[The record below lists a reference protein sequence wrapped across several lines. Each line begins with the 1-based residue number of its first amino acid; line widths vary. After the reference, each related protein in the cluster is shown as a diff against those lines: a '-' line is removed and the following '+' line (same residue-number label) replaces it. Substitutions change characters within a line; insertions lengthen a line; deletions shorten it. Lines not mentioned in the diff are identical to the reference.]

1 MWCVGENPS
10 HALLWPHK
18 ETVFRVRQCGDAWHV
33 GVKLPVKPT
42 ETGMGHEQQHTWRV
56 SLCFLTVSALSVC
69 VGWRWTWWMCVC
81 NCIFGNLMIQNSIST
96 WTRGAPFM
104 EACQWVWASTNPPS
118 YPRSISHSHAHTH
131 STYRHSF
138 LHTWTQHT
146 LTTTYGIGFNPLF
159 SLSKTRS
166 YRQPMMD
173 ASVNWGYIISNS

>member
-69 VGWRWTWWMCVC
+69 VGWRWRWTWWMCVC
-81 NCIFGNLMIQNSIST
+81 NCVFLETSWYRTASPLEPMVHHSWKLVSGCEHPQT
-96 WTRGAPFM
+96 HCPTPGQYHTCTR
-104 EACQWVWASTNPPS
+104 
-118 YPRSISHSHAHTH
+118 TH
-131 STYRHSF
+131 I
-138 LHTWTQHT
+138 LHTDTVFCTHELSILWPPHMVSVLT
-146 LTTTYGIGFNPLF
+146 LSFHCPKPEVI
-159 SLSKTRS
+159 
-166 YRQPMMD
+166 
-173 ASVNWGYIISNS
+173 VNQWWMHL